1 MKKKEYNF
9 GEKEYEKSS
18 GKKIPVIQTS
28 KYLLA
33 KENVISLLESP
44 EYKGVLNQSDFWIL
58 MNFNKDKT
66 ECYYS
71 GLIISHDALL
81 KVNDTLDEKSKFN
94 EKFCSQP
101 IPCSFKDIEILRMEY
116 RDPRDG
122 MFEVGEISVANCK
135 NDYPF
140 AMLLKRTFDRVVKR
154 KAKLSNVYSDS
165 EAEEFKEPT
174 EVKKEPKAIDEQI
187 TKIISYKDVILDE
200 LMERQ
205 INRPSDVEKLTVTE
219 ASKLCKLIDERL
231 EGVQ

>member
-9 GEKEYEKSS
+9 GEKEYEKFS
-18 GKKIPVIQTS
+18 GKKIPVIQTA
-28 KYLLA
+28 KYLQA

-44 EYKGVLNQSDFWIL
+44 EYKGVFNQSDFWIL

-101 IPCSFKDIEILRMEY
+101 ISCSFKDTEILRMEY

-122 MFEVGEISVANCK
+122 MFEVGEISVTNCK

-154 KAKLSNVYSDS
+154 KAKLSMVYSDS

-174 EVKKEPKAIDEQI
+174 EEKKEPKAIDEQI